1 MMTRCLRAKSRNAV
15 EPLRARRVS
24 NAARLKATCL
34 LLCLLVL
41 FPFVPSYA
49 SSNLGASE
57 TPNPASTASSAG
69 AVTGELTSAPDDQ
82 KSVAITIYNVNLG
95 LVRDRRDITLP
106 RGESALK
113 FEGVA
118 SQINPATVHIK
129 SLTAPGDLSIVE
141 QNYEYD
147 LLSPQKLLDKYVG
160 KKVTLVLRSYENQT
174 EKLTPVEAILLA
186 NNNGA
191 VWQIGKEIVINPS
204 NIAEIRFPQLPESL
218 IANPTLVWR
227 LDSDRA
233 TTQQV
238 EASYLTGGINWR
250 ADYVVLVNPDDTRVD
265 LTGWVT
271 INNTSGAEFRNAELK
286 LVAGDIHRAQD
297 RDAYEQK
304 MRDQVAA
311 RAKKEDNFNEESFFE
326 YHLYTLQRKTTIKN
340 AQTKQI
346 SLLDANGAG
355 ANKQF
360 IIYGQPYYYRGY
372 NRPGEPIKE
381 KIGVYME
388 FGNTAKNGLGMPL
401 PAGIVRLYKADS
413 AGGQQF
419 IGEDRIDHTPK
430 DENVKVKVGD
440 AFDIVGERKMMDYKV
455 LGGNVYEYSYQI
467 VIRNHKKEAVTVVV
481 NEPIGGDWEMVTS
494 SHRWEKTAAF
504 AARFPIQ
511 VASDGSATLTYRV
524 RVRW

>member
-1 MMTRCLRAKSRNAV
+1 MQPLYSSLIVHTSSFSSGALFYGEKKTMRDFKNVLRRI
-15 EPLRARRVS
+15 
-24 NAARLKATCL
+24 
-34 LLCLLVL
+34 
-41 FPFVPSYA
+41 
-49 SSNLGASE
+49 
-57 TPNPASTASSAG
+57 
-69 AVTGELTSAPDDQ
+69 AVTGVLISSLMLGSVAPSFANASGNELTSTPEEQ

-95 LVRDRRDITLP
+95 LVRDRRDITVP

-118 SQINPATVHIK
+118 QQINPATVHIK
-129 SLTAPGDLSIVE
+129 SLTAPDDLSVVE

-174 EKLTPVEAILLA
+174 EKLVPTEATLLA

-191 VWQIGKEIVINPS
+191 VWRIGEQIVINPS

-227 LDSDRA
+227 LANERPA
-233 TTQQV
+233 TQSV

-250 ADYVVLVNPDDTRVD
+250 SDYVVLVNSDETRADV
-265 LTGWVT
+265 TGWVT
-271 INNTSGAEFRNAELK
+271 IENNSGAEYRNAELK
-286 LVAGDIHRAQD
+286 LVAGDVHRAENRQT
-297 RDAYEQK
+297 YEAK
-304 MRDQVAA
+304 MRADVARSAA
-311 RAKKEDNFNEESFFE
+311 REEQFREESFFE
-326 YHLYTLQRKTTIKN
+326 YHLYTLQRRTTIKN

-346 SLLDANGAG
+346 SLLDAKGVG

-360 IIYGQPYYYRGY
+360 IIYGQPYYYHGY
-372 NRPGEPIKE
+372 NNPGEPIKE
-381 KIGVYME
+381 KIGVYVE
-388 FGNTAKNGLGMPL
+388 FLNSAKNGLGQPL

-430 DENVKVKVGD
+430 DETVKVKVGD
-440 AFDIVGERKMMDYKV
+440 AFDIVGERKMMDYRV
-455 LGGNVYEYSYQI
+455 IGSRVYEYAYQI
-467 VIRNHKKEAVTVVV
+467 VIRNHKKEAVNIVV
-481 NEPIGGDWEMVTS
+481 NEPIGGDWEMLTS
-494 SHRWEKTAAF
+494 SHKWEKTAAF
-504 AARFPIQ
+504 AARFNVP
-511 VASDGSATLTYRV
+511 VAADGSATLSYRV